1 MFHLSAFSKLHL
13 QDVGYLGLFNFGS
26 DAVGQLALD
35 VLLLSGQ
42 GRARLLDSVGEG
54 SRVVSGSN
62 TRSYSQNIIT
72 LISIVAS
79 TQTFQFSFNNKF
91 SILDLNDF
99 AIIDNSDIGSFQDK
113 NIIRRPT
120 KYLDK

>member
-1 MFHLSAFSKLHL
+1 MLTQYKFLKSRVSAGHRDMHMSGESFIHISQFRQHISTPDLL
-13 QDVGYLGLFNFGS
+13 NVE
-26 DAVGQLALD
+26 LD

-42 GRARLLDSVGEG
+42 WRARLLDSVGEG

-99 AIIDNSDIGSFQDK
+99 AIIDNSDIGSF
-113 NIIRRPT
+113 
-120 KYLDK
+120 